1 MLVDAALAAL
11 WIAALAF
18 GIWLCRTADR
28 RDTAAAR
35 RRLMAELA
43 RHNTEL
49 WEREDAA

>member
-11 WIAALAF
+11 WIAATIY

-28 RDTAAAR
+28 RDDVAAR

-43 RHNTEL
+43 RHNAEL
-49 WEREDAA
+49 YEHQP